1 MSPRP
6 MGRIARPGGSRWT
19 VAWGVAG
26 GFLLATAGVAADAPG
41 TDPRLPYA
49 LVAPDERL
57 SFAGALVRPET
68 EAAQETALRAEMARV
83 AAAQTYQVHPAIWK
97 IGDADTTI
105 YIFGT
110 VHSLPPGFRWR
121 NPGLEAVIV
130 RADSLLLESTDDD
143 AGKVTFLEGLPPQE
157 GGSLPPLLDRVSH
170 RWRGKL
176 AALQTALPPEA
187 VKQMDE
193 MPTWIAAM
201 GIGFVRDLMIGDI
214 PGQGADA
221 WLEQLFHNSGRPV
234 EAIENSKSV
243 VEHVNAIPERAQR
256 MMLEAALAAP
266 DHTHEQLDM
275 AAHAWAQ
282 GQVGDDSPLR
292 ILPEQLDPSSALADP
307 ILVQRNNAWVDT
319 LIARIRDKPGTV
331 LFAAGAGHF
340 VGPGSVI
347 DLLQKRGVRVERVQ

>member
-1 MSPRP
+1 
-6 MGRIARPGGSRWT
+6 MGRIARPGGSRWA
-19 VAWGVAG
+19 VAWGLAG
-26 GFLLATAGVAADAPG
+26 GFLLATAGVAADG
-41 TDPRLPYA
+41 TGADPRLPYTI
-49 LVAPDERL
+49 VAPDERL
-57 SFAGALVRPET
+57 SFAGALVRPAN
-68 EAAQETALRAEMARV
+68 EAARERALRAEMARV
-83 AAAQTYQVHPAIWK
+83 ASTQTYAIQPAIWK
-97 IGDADTTI
+97 IADADTTI

-143 AGKVTFLEGLPPQE
+143 EDKVTFLEGLPVQD

-176 AALQTALPPEA
+176 AELQAALPPEA
-187 VKQMDE
+187 TAQMDR
-193 MPTWIAAM
+193 MPTWIAAI
-201 GIGFVRDLMIGDI
+201 GIGFVRDLMIGDM
-214 PGQGADA
+214 PSQGADG
-221 WLEQLFHNSGRPV
+221 WLEQHFRASGRPV
-234 EAIENSKSV
+234 EAIENSQSV
-243 VEHVNAIPERAQR
+243 VANVNAIPERAQR

-266 DHTHEQLDM
+266 DRTHDQLDA

-282 GQVGDDSPLR
+282 GHVGDDSPLR
-292 ILPEQLDPSSALADP
+292 ILPEQLDPSSAMADP
-307 ILVQRNNAWVDT
+307 ILVRRNAAWVEY
-319 LIARIRDKPGTV
+319 LAARMRDRPGTV

>member
-1 MSPRP
+1 MSARP

-19 VAWGVAG
+19 AAWAVAG
-26 GFLLATAGVAADAPG
+26 GFLLATAGVAADGPG
-41 TDPRLPYA
+41 TQPSLPYA
-49 LVAPDERL
+49 VVAPDERL
-57 SFAGALVRPET
+57 SFAGALVRPAS
-68 EAAQETALRAEMARV
+68 EAAQENALRAEMARV
-83 AAAQTYQVHPAIWK
+83 ATTQNYAIHPAIWK

-143 AGKVTFLEGLPPQE
+143 ADQVTFLEGMPQDRT
-157 GGSLPPLLDRVSH
+157 LPPLLDRVSH
-170 RWRGKL
+170 RWRAKL
-176 AALQTALPPEA
+176 AALQAALPPEA
-187 VKQMDE
+187 VQKLDG

-201 GIGFVRDLMIGDI
+201 GIGFVRDLMIGDM
-214 PGQGADA
+214 PSQGADD
-221 WLEQLFHNSGRPV
+221 WLEQHFHNSGRPV

-243 VEHVNAIPERAQR
+243 VTNINAIPEPQQR
-256 MMLEAALAAP
+256 LMLEAALAAP
-266 DHTHEQLDM
+266 DHTHAELD
-275 AAHAWAQ
+275 APAHAWAQ
-282 GQVGDDSPLR
+282 GLVGDDSPLR

-307 ILVQRNNAWVDT
+307 ILVQRNNAWVDY
-319 LIARIRDKPGTV
+319 LITRIRERPGTV